1 MKVLMLTDYFPPH
14 TGGGVEQVTRELI
27 DKLVQRGHTVTVLTI
42 KTRPSLRRED
52 FPRLT
57 IHRASGLDMTKWFGV
72 QIAVS
77 PPLLWKLIRIIRS
90 YRPDVIHAHNLF
102 FRTTET
108 VAVLKMIFN
117 IPLITTLHLG
127 KAEGASKF
135 LSMLVRIYEMTI
147 GRFIV
152 HQSDHIITVSQAVAE
167 HAQRINHRIDHL
179 TVIPNGVDTDTFFAG
194 QGNNPESQVILFVAR
209 MVSNKGP
216 ETMIRA
222 ATLVLRKHPHVKF
235 MMVGDGP
242 LRGRLQKYS
251 EKSGMEQS
259 IQFTGLRYDVPELMR
274 QADIFVR
281 PSTSEGMPLTVLE
294 AMASNLPVIA
304 TPVGGTPEL
313 IKDGINGYL
322 IPVDDHIALANSIIK
337 LLDNPLSGVN
347 MGQKGREMVEIDYT
361 WESIAKKTEQVYI
374 EEVRRKNDK

>member
-1 MKVLMLTDYFPPH
+1 MLTDYFPPH

-42 KTRPSLRRED
+42 QTCPSLRRED
-52 FPRLT
+52 FPGLT

-77 PPLLWKLIRIIRS
+77 IPLLWHLIRIIRS
-90 YRPDVIHAHNLF
+90 YRPDVIHTHNLF
-102 FRTTET
+102 FRTTESA
-108 VAVLKMIFN
+108 AVLKMIFN

-127 KAEGASKF
+127 KAEGGSK
-135 LSMLVRIYEMTI
+135 LLNMLVCIYEVTV

-152 HQSDHIITVSQAVAE
+152 RQSDHIITVSQAVAE
-167 HAQRINHRIDHL
+167 HTLRTNHRIDHL
-179 TVIPNGVDTDTFFAG
+179 TVIPNGVDTETFSAG
-194 QGNNPESQVILFVAR
+194 PGKNPESQVILFVAR
-209 MVSNKGP
+209 MVPNKGP

-222 ATLVLRKHPHVKF
+222 ATLVLKKHPHAKF

-242 LRGRLQKYS
+242 LRIRLQEHS
-251 EKSGMEQS
+251 EKSGMGQS
-259 IQFTGLRYDVPELMR
+259 VQFTGLRYDVPELMR

-281 PSTSEGMPLTVLE
+281 PSTLEGMPLTVLE

-337 LLDNPLSGVN
+337 LLDDPVSGVQ
-347 MGQKGREMVEIDYT
+347 MGQKGREMVEINYT
-361 WESIAKKTEQVYI
+361 WEAMTEKTEQVYI
-374 EEVRRKNDK
+374 EEVRRKNDKQRN